1 MNHTNLLKTMTNIK
15 QPKVTVIGA
24 GNVGATTAQRLI
36 EKNIANVVLVD
47 VAAGIATGKALDLF
61 EAAPVELHDRSI
73 IGGGDYAATKDSDV
87 VVITAGIARKPGMSR
102 DDLLKTNANI
112 VGSVA
117 KEALKHSPNAIFV
130 VVSNPLDVMTYLT
143 KQATGLPANKVVGMA
158 GVLDSARM
166 RYFIAEAL
174 NVSVQDVT
182 AFVLGGHGD
191 SMVPLARYSSVA
203 GIPITELLSAE
214 KIEAINKRTR
224 EGGIEVVNHLQT
236 GSAFYAP
243 ASSAVEMVDSIIRD
257 RKRVLPCCAYLTGQY
272 GLKDLYVGVPVKLGS
287 EGVEQIM
294 EIKLTDSELA
304 ELHKSAEDVKANI
317 EKLNSLLASV

>member
-1 MNHTNLLKTMTNIK
+1 MSKIK

-24 GNVGATTAQRLI
+24 GNVGATTAQRI
-36 EKNIANVVLVD
+36 TEKNIADVVLVD
-47 VAAGIATGKALDLF
+47 VASGIATGKALDLV
-61 EAAPVELHDRSI
+61 EAAPVELHDRKI
-73 IGGGDYAATKDSDV
+73 IGGGDYSPTAGSDV

-117 KEALKHSPNAIFV
+117 KEALKYSPEAVFV

-143 KQATGLPANKVVGMA
+143 KQVTGLPPQKVIGMA

-166 RYFIAEAL
+166 RFFIAEAL

-203 GIPITELLSAE
+203 GIPLTSLLSAE
-214 KIEAINKRTR
+214 KIEEINTRTR
-224 EGGIEVVNHLQT
+224 NGGIEVVNHLQT

-243 ASSAVEMVDSIIRD
+243 ASSTCEMVDSIIRN

-272 GLKDLYVGVPVKLGS
+272 GIKDVYVGVPVKLGS
-287 EGVEQIM
+287 DGIE
-294 EIKLTDSELA
+294 EIFEIDLTDAELA
-304 ELHKSAEDVKANI
+304 ELTKSANDVKENI
-317 EKLNSLLASV
+317 KKMNDLISAAV